1 MSVKKVNR
9 VSRMNYVYRKIEE
22 SRHNETLAYLMFIAV
37 ALFFVGG
44 ILETVIT
51 TENPDWFVFFPY
63 KITSHAYSLLGLF
76 MVLSGFMLL
85 VVGIVL
91 CIYYAFDRAFYL
103 DQLKEVNVNK
113 KNKELK
119 IRAVDRGTKPFVK
132 QLAHAHREL
141 GACKRHL
148 MNHMG
153 LCENDS
159 IYYCKLLGS
168 RWSEL
173 AKEEELYAHK

>member
-1 MSVKKVNR
+1 MSANKVNR
-9 VSRMNYVYRKIEE
+9 VSSVDYVHRKIEE
-22 SRHNETLAYLMFIAV
+22 SRHNETLAYLMFMAGV
-37 ALFFVGG
+37 LFFVGG

-51 TENPDWFVFFPY
+51 TENPDWFLFFPY

-85 VVGIVL
+85 VSGIVL
-91 CIYYAFDRAFYL
+91 CVFYVFDSAFYL

-119 IRAVDRGTKPFVK
+119 IRAVDRGTKHFAK
-132 QLAHAHREL
+132 QLAHAHMEL
-141 GACKRHL
+141 GECKKHL

-173 AKEEELYAHK
+173 ATEKELYAHK